1 MPSPSRLIL
10 RNLALALVLLGA
22 AASSAAP
29 VQPGSIAGEV
39 VVLRASRQNP
49 PRLDQ
54 VVVYLEDAP
63 AGGETPKGPFEMAQ
77 ENRSFA
83 PPLLVVPVGATV
95 TFPNR
100 DAYDHNVFSPAVDA
114 AFDLGFSRRGVAKT
128 ITLQKPGVVPV
139 YCNIHPQMTANLVV
153 VPNPHYAR
161 VDRDGQFRMERVP
174 VGTWHAVIWSAFGP
188 PGRETVR
195 VEPGRET
202 ELQIVLRQRVVDEQH
217 LNKDGKEYQPY
228 SQVLPE
234 P

>member
-1 MPSPSRLIL
+1 LGSPFIPIL

-29 VQPGSIAGEV
+29 VQHGSIAGELV
-39 VVLRASRQNP
+39 VVRASSRTP
-49 PRLDQ
+49 PPLDQ

-63 AGGETPKGPFEMAQ
+63 SGAEAPKGPFEMAQ
-77 ENRSFA
+77 ENAAFT

-100 DAYDHNVFSPAVDA
+100 DAYAHNVFSPAVDA
-114 AFDLGFSRRGVAKT
+114 AFDLGFYRRGVAKA
-128 ITLQKPGVVPV
+128 ITFQKPGVVPV
-139 YCNIHPQMTANLVV
+139 YCNIHPQMAANLVV

-161 VDRDGQFRMERVP
+161 VDRQGRFRMEGVP
-174 VGTWHAVIWSAFGP
+174 VGTWHAVIWSPFGP
-188 PGRETVR
+188 PARETVR
-195 VEPGRET
+195 VESGRET
-202 ELQIVLRQRVVDEQH
+202 ELEIVLRQRALDEPH
-217 LNKDGKEYQPY
+217 LNKNGKEYQSY